1 MASSRKNR
9 ALYIDSQAVSA
20 LCLAKAGLLSPVES
34 LMTEEES
41 KSLMA
46 SNALD
51 IKEFPF
57 PFLLTPSG
65 RRNIEVLKESK
76 KGDCLDL
83 FSEGEPIGSI
93 CIDEIFEIDISE
105 RLKQI
110 YGTDNLTHPG
120 VEATA
125 SRLGPY
131 SVTGEYTINLS
142 NIKANIE
149 LINEA
154 RERISAKH
162 TTAIMIAANPLHRG
176 HERVI
181 RQALENTDL
190 VVLFLLQP
198 FNNDAGLDYQIRY
211 DILHQFVSNY
221 LPKNRVVI
229 VPFETNYLFAGFN
242 EIILDAIVSKNYGCN
257 RLIIGN
263 NHAGIGMYYDHNMN
277 KSIVDTLDE
286 INIDVEIVS
295 EFVYCNNCKTLVS
308 IKTCPHGQH
317 HHIAYHSE
325 SILELMKTGLLPP
338 AVLMRR
344 ELSSM
349 VLAHLFPNR
358 FRNLEKLY
366 YDIMPNVGILEEH
379 NDKDFYLE
387 LMNLYQTTSLT

>member
-1 MASSRKNR
+1 MASSRKNK

-34 LMTEEES
+34 LMSEKES

-57 PFLLTPSG
+57 PFLLTPNG
-65 RRNIEVLKESK
+65 KRNLEVLKEAQ

-83 FSEGEPIGSI
+83 FSEGEPIGNI
-93 CIDEIFEIDISE
+93 CIDEIFHIDISE

-110 YGTDNLTHPG
+110 YGTDNLAHPG

-125 SRLGPY
+125 ARLGPY
-131 SVTGEYTINLS
+131 SVKGEYSINLTSIKS
-142 NIKANIE
+142 NIE
-149 LINEA
+149 RINEA
-154 RERISAKH
+154 KAHIGAKH

-181 RQALENTDL
+181 RQSLEATDL
-190 VVLFLLQP
+190 IVLFLHQP
-198 FNNDAGLDYQIRY
+198 MNSDTGLDYQIRH
-211 DILHQFVSNY
+211 DVLDQFISNY
-221 LPKNRVVI
+221 LPKNRVII

-242 EIILDAIVSKNYGCN
+242 EIILDAIVAKNYGCD

-277 KSIVDTLDE
+277 KSIIDTLDGV
-286 INIDVEIVS
+286 NIDVEVVS

-308 IKTCPHGQH
+308 VKTCPHGQH
-317 HHIAYHSE
+317 HHISYHSE

-338 AVLMRR
+338 AVLMRK

-349 VLAHLFPNR
+349 VLAHLFPDR
-358 FRNLEKLY
+358 FKNLEKLY
-366 YDIMPNVGILEEH
+366 YDIMPNGGILEEH
-379 NDKDFYLE
+379 SDKDFYLS

>member
-65 RRNIEVLKESK
+65 KRNIQVLKESK

-142 NIKANIE
+142 DIKANIE
-149 LINEA
+149 LIKEA
-154 RERISAKH
+154 KERISAKH

-181 RQALENTDL
+181 RQTLENTDL

-198 FNNDAGLDYQIRY
+198 FDNNADLDYQIRY
-211 DILHQFVSNY
+211 DILYQFVSNY

-229 VPFETNYLFAGFN
+229 VPFETNYLFAGYN
-242 EIILDAIVSKNYGCN
+242 EIILDAIVAKNYGCQ

-317 HHIAYHSE
+317 HHIGYHSE

-358 FRNLEKLY
+358 FKNLEKLY
-366 YDIMPNVGILEEH
+366 YDIMPNVGILEDH

>member
-20 LCLAKAGLLSPVES
+20 LCLAKAGLLSPIEHLMSES
-34 LMTEEES
+34 ES

-46 SNALD
+46 TNPLD
-51 IKEFPF
+51 TKEFPF

-65 RRNIEVLKESK
+65 KRNIEVLKESQ

-83 FSEGEPIGSI
+83 FSEGEPVGNI
-93 CIDEIFEIDISE
+93 CIDEIFEIDTSE

-110 YGTDNLTHPG
+110 YGTDNLAHPG
-120 VEATA
+120 VDATA
-125 SRLGPY
+125 ARLGPY
-131 SVTGEYTINLS
+131 AITGEYTINLS
-142 NIKANIE
+142 SIKANVE
-149 LINEA
+149 LIEESKA
-154 RERISAKH
+154 QIDAKH

-176 HERVI
+176 HERII
-181 RQALENTDL
+181 RQALEGTDL
-190 VVLFLLQP
+190 VILFLLKP
-198 FNNDAGLDYQIRY
+198 YNNINGLDYKIRF
-211 DILHQFVSNY
+211 DILHHYVSNY

-242 EIILDAIVSKNYGCN
+242 EIILDSIIAKNYGCN

-277 KSIVDTLDE
+277 KSIVDTLKE
-286 INIDVEIVS
+286 IAIDVEIVS

-308 IKTCPHGQH
+308 VKTCPHGQH
-317 HHIAYHSE
+317 HHISYHSE

-338 AVLMRR
+338 AVLMRK

-349 VLAHLFPNR
+349 ILAHLFPNR
-358 FRNLEKLY
+358 FKNLEKLY
-366 YDIMPNVGILEEH
+366 YDIMPNMGILEEH

>member
-1 MASSRKNR
+1 MASSRKNK
-9 ALYIDSQAVSA
+9 ALHIDSQAVSA

-41 KSLMA
+41 QALMA

-51 IKEFPF
+51 SKEFPF

-65 RRNIEVLKESK
+65 KRNLDILKESK

-83 FSEGEPIGSI
+83 FSEGEPVGSI
-93 CIDEIFEIDISE
+93 CINEIFEIDISD

-125 SRLGPY
+125 ARLGPY
-131 SVTGEYTINLS
+131 SISGDYTINLTS
-142 NIKANIE
+142 IKSNIE
-149 LINEA
+149 LIQEA
-154 RERISAKH
+154 KEHISAKN

-176 HERVI
+176 HERII
-181 RQALENTDL
+181 RQALESTDL

-198 FNNDAGLDYQIRY
+198 FNNDAGLDYSIRY
-211 DILHQFVSNY
+211 KVLHEYVANY
-221 LPKNRVVI
+221 LPKNRVI
-229 VPFETNYLFAGFN
+229 ILPFETNYLFAGFN
-242 EIILDAIVSKNYGCN
+242 EIILDAIVAKNYGCD

-286 INIDVEIVS
+286 IDIEVEIVS

-308 IKTCPHGQH
+308 VKTCPHGQH
-317 HHIAYHSE
+317 HHISYHSE

-338 AVLMRR
+338 AVLMRK

-349 VLAHLFPNR
+349 VLAHIFPNR
-358 FRNLEKLY
+358 FKNLEKLY
-366 YDIMPNVGILEEH
+366 YDIMPNLGILEEH

>member
-1 MASSRKNR
+1 MASSRKNK

-34 LMTEEES
+34 LMTKKES
-41 KSLMA
+41 QSLMS
-46 SNALD
+46 SNALE

-65 RRNIEVLKESK
+65 TRNIEVLKESQ

-83 FSEGEPIGSI
+83 FCNDEPVGNI

-125 SRLGPY
+125 ARLGPY
-131 SVTGEYTINLS
+131 SVSGEYSINLTSIKS
-142 NIKANIE
+142 NIEA
-149 LINEA
+149 INEA
-154 RERISAKH
+154 KEQISAQH

-181 RQALENTDL
+181 RQALEDTDL

-198 FNNDAGLDYQIRY
+198 FNNDAGLDYKIRY
-211 DILHQFVSNY
+211 DILHEFVSNY

-229 VPFETNYLFAGFN
+229 LPFETNYLFAGFN
-242 EIILDAIVSKNYGCN
+242 EIILDAIVAKNYGCN

-286 INIDVEIVS
+286 IKIDVDIVS
-295 EFVYCNNCKTLVS
+295 EFVYCNICKTLVS
-308 IKTCPHGQH
+308 VKTCPHGQH
-317 HHIAYHSE
+317 HHISYHSE

-338 AVLMRR
+338 AVLMRK

-349 VLAHLFPNR
+349 VLAHIFPDR
-358 FRNLEKLY
+358 FKNLEKLY